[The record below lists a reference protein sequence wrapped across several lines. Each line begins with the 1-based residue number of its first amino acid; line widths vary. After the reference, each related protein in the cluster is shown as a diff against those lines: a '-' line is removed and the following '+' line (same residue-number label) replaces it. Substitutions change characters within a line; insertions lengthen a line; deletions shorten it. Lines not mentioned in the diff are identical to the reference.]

1 MTVLTTRDS
10 PLLSVVIPTRNEARN
25 IEACVQAFA
34 GAVSA
39 GWCEVLVVDN
49 ASADNT
55 AALAAACGA
64 RVFRQGD
71 ERSAQRNR
79 GWREACGAYV
89 FFIDA
94 DMRVPADTLA
104 EIKERLLSATPPDA
118 LYVREIRVGSGWWLR
133 VRNFERSFYN
143 ATCIDGLRV
152 FQRDL
157 LAAVGGYDEALYA
170 AEDWD
175 LDRRI
180 LAVTTKVALTDGAL
194 LHDEGRFH
202 LRRHLKKK
210 AYYSGNFH
218 AYLAKWGR
226 DAVTRRQ
233 FGFTYRFL
241 TVFIE
246 NGKWRRV
253 LRHPLL
259 MLAIWFD
266 RALVGL
272 MYMLERMRTNE

>member
-1 MTVLTTRDS
+1 MNPSPQTTP
-10 PLLSVVIPTRNEARN
+10 PLVSIVIPTRNEARN
-25 IEACVQAFA
+25 IESCVQSF
-34 GAVSA
+34 SA
-39 GWCEVLVVDN
+39 AMSEGWCEVLVVDN
-49 ASADNT
+49 ASVDNT

-104 EIKERLLSATPPDA
+104 EIKARLLSATPPDA
-118 LYVREIRVGSGWWLR
+118 LYVREVRVGSGWWIR
-133 VRNFERSFYN
+133 VRNFERSFYD
-143 ATCIDGLRV
+143 ATCIDGLRL
-152 FQRDL
+152 FRREL

-170 AEDWD
+170 CEDWD
-175 LDRRI
+175 LDRRV
-180 LAVTTKVALTDGAL
+180 LARTEQVALTDGAL
-194 LHDEGRFH
+194 LHDEGQFQ

-233 FGFTYRFL
+233 FGLSYRFL
-241 TVFIE
+241 TVFVE
-246 NGKWRRV
+246 NGKWRRS

-266 RALVGL
+266 RALVGVT
-272 MYMLERMRTNE
+272 YMLERMRTNE